1 MPFSLV
7 IFKDERM
14 TESEPTWKSLFKYFR
29 HLKNVCMEKE
39 KLFLEIKVEQKMAR
53 GCLFIVEFFSL
64 YIYTSLVIYTTFYLP
79 IKTSK

>member
-1 MPFSLV
+1 MKVFIQ
-7 IFKDERM
+7 IFQTLEKC
-14 TESEPTWKSLFKYFR
+14 L
-29 HLKNVCMEKE
+29 HGKE